1 MLLSHIGLREY
12 DSEYNEY
19 ESLKFAVNSPKKF
32 EKITNIFTSVIPRQL
47 PPNILQMHCICN
59 RGEWCKWAYE

>member
-32 EKITNIFTSVIPRQL
+32 DSKYFHLGHPSTTPYEYIANALRMQSWRMV
-47 PPNILQMHCICN
+47 QM
-59 RGEWCKWAYE
+59 GL